1 MAQIPLND
9 RMQPDTVQLP
19 RTFITDYMM
28 TADALCLKTYL
39 YLLNALSVPGGAS
52 IGLKEM
58 EQALGTSRTSLCYA
72 LHYWADNGLI
82 ELEQKGA
89 RLSSIALLPVRPRRE
104 KMLIFEDDEDGQMQM
119 TLKDVETPQAS
130 AENSPADT
138 AFAGPVTAPVTQETV
153 SDVSAVLRPDSAA
166 ANFSGIVSDTRKP
179 LRYGLEDAS
188 TSVVPKQQ
196 SDELLRL
203 ESDPRFKILMQ
214 TLQAPSLMDRELK
227 RTQVDELLEIFRR
240 FEQDEE
246 AILAIAD
253 YCQKYKSKKTL
264 KRNEP
269 VLKFDTFKDTADE
282 IYESLKAEIPEHK
295 NEVRKLVSDFLVHTY
310 AHRFE
315 TDPIY
320 TEEDSLFTKI
330 VFAKLGLDAVKP
342 TIGEINSV
350 HSWRETFGSASD
362 EILLEA
368 CDRTRS
374 KQLST
379 MTGGTSLAILHYYN
393 TILGN
398 WNKAGIR
405 TLSEVR
411 AADTAR
417 RAEAGPSA
425 SAARPGVTVMKDF
438 NDFPQH
444 DYDYNQHANEAIFND
459 LKEKVNA

>member
-1 MAQIPLND
+1 MAQIPVNN
-9 RMQPDTVQLP
+9 RMQPDTIQLP

-39 YLLNALSVPGGAS
+39 YLLNALTVPGGAS

-58 EQALGTSRTSLCYA
+58 EQALGVSRTSLCYA

-82 ELEQKGA
+82 ALEQKGT
-89 RLSSIALLPVRPRRE
+89 RLSSITLLPVVERRE

-119 TLKDVETPQAS
+119 TLKDVEKQPEPVQEQLEITTDRDTPAEVSAS
-130 AENSPADT
+130 SGTPKTTDET
-138 AFAGPVTAPVTQETV
+138 TV
-153 SDVSAVLRPDSAA
+153 SEPAPE
-166 ANFSGIVSDTRKP
+166 RKP
-179 LRYGLEDAS
+179 MRYGLEGAS
-188 TSVVPKQQ
+188 VAYVPMQQ
-196 SDELLRL
+196 SDILLKL
-203 ESDPRFKILMQ
+203 EADPRFKILMQ

-227 RTQVDELLEIFRR
+227 RPQVDVLLEIFRR

-264 KRNEP
+264 KRAEP
-269 VLKFDTFKDTADE
+269 VLKFDTFKETADE
-282 IYESLKAEIPEHK
+282 VYESLKDDIPMHK
-295 NEVRKLVSDFLVHTY
+295 NDVRKLVSDFLIHTY

-315 TDPIY
+315 TDPLY
-320 TEEDSLFTKI
+320 SEEDSTFTKI
-330 VFAKLGLDAVKP
+330 VFSKLGLDAVKP

-350 HSWRETFGSASD
+350 HSWRETFGSSSD

-374 KQLST
+374 KQLQT
-379 MTGGTSLAILHYYN
+379 MTGGNSLSVLHYYN
-393 TILGN
+393 TVLGN
-398 WNKAGIR
+398 WNKAGLR
-405 TLSEVR
+405 TLDEIR
-411 AADTAR
+411 AADEAH
-417 RAEAGPSA
+417 RAEQK
-425 SAARPGVTVMKDF
+425 SAASSRQTAARKDY

-444 DYDYNQHANEAIFND
+444 EYDYNQHANEAIYKK

>member
-1 MAQIPLND
+1 MAQIPVNN

-39 YLLNALSVPGGAS
+39 YLLNALSASGGAS

-58 EQALGTSRTSLCYA
+58 EEALGTSRTSLCYA

-82 ELEQKGA
+82 SLEQKGT
-89 RLSSIALLPVRPRRE
+89 RLSSITLLPVLPRRE

-119 TLKDVETPQAS
+119 TLKDVETPS
-130 AENSPADT
+130 EPAETVAKPAAPAT
-138 AFAGPVTAPVTQETV
+138 PAQAPVPEESRPVMQE
-153 SDVSAVLRPDSAA
+153 AVFAEE
-166 ANFSGIVSDTRKP
+166 RKP
-179 LRYGLEDAS
+179 LRYGLEDAAVS
-188 TSVVPKQQ
+188 FVPRQQ
-196 SDELLRL
+196 SDLLLKL

-214 TLQAPSLMDRELK
+214 TLQGPSLMDRELK
-227 RTQVDELLEIFRR
+227 RPQVDILLEIFRR

-246 AILAIAD
+246 AVLAIAD

-264 KRNEP
+264 KRSEP
-269 VLKFDTFKDTADE
+269 VLKFDTFKETADE
-282 IYESLKAEIPEHK
+282 IYEALKDELPQHT
-295 NEVRKLVSDFLVHTY
+295 NDVRKLVSDFLTLTY

-315 TDPIY
+315 TDPLY
-320 TEEDSLFTKI
+320 TEEDSAFTKI
-330 VFAKLGLDAVKP
+330 IFSKLGLDAAKP

-350 HSWRETFGSASD
+350 HSWRETFGSSSD

-374 KQLST
+374 KQLQAIST
-379 MTGGTSLAILHYYN
+379 GDPLSILHYYN
-393 TILGN
+393 VILSN
-398 WNKAGIR
+398 WNKAGLR
-405 TLSEVR
+405 TLFEIQ
-411 AADTAR
+411 AAD
-417 RAEAGPSA
+417 EAHRNETKA
-425 SAARPGVTVMKDF
+425 AATAARPKAARKDF

-444 DYDYNQHANEAIFND
+444 DYDYNQHANEAIYKK